1 MNIKLSLREA
11 YNLANMQG
19 IMPEI
24 EIRIN
29 CPYCSG
35 KKKSLVLKLRHKTA
49 YCYNC
54 KKKIARSDFDALAT
68 MIQEE
73 ALHDRRGS
81 KSMMESQPGFDN

>member
-1 MNIKLSLREA
+1 MNLKLSLREA

-24 EIRIN
+24 EVRIN

-54 KKKIARSDFDALAT
+54 KKKTARSDFDALSM
-68 MIQEE
+68 MIQDD
-73 ALHDRRGS
+73 ALHSRRSS
-81 KSMMESQPGFDN
+81 KSIMESQPGFDN

>member
-1 MNIKLSLREA
+1 MNLKLSIREA
-11 YNLANMQG
+11 FNLANMQG

-35 KKKSLVLKLRHKTA
+35 EKKSLVLKLRHKTA
-49 YCYNC
+49 YCFNC
-54 KKKIARSDFDALAT
+54 KKKISRSDFDALSM
-68 MIQEE
+68 MIQDD